1 MLHLR
6 EIAFGKS
13 EYALNLRIETHRNDV
28 WRTEG
33 PPCDKHLR
41 MPGNNFKDHAKFTM
55 TEQVKKGSLC
65 KSKIRN
71 LLQHKEN
78 FWTLKLQALSLQGL
92 DLFGNLIKTRFHTNL
107 YFFFTFYFLSKL
119 ITWMSYAEFI

>member
-13 EYALNLRIETHRNDV
+13 EYALNLRIDTKRNDV

-55 TEQVKKGSLC
+55 TEQVAKGSLC

-78 FWTLKLQALSLQGL
+78 FGTLKLQALSLQGL

-107 YFFFTFYFLSKL
+107 YFFFTFYLLSKL
-119 ITWMSYAEFI
+119 IT